1 MDENRPDSS
10 ALDDAP
16 LDAAAMLA
24 LVEREQSGVSRQMAR
39 QIPWILLAWGI
50 AWVVGYGALWL
61 IDGAKPAFALPLPV
75 AVVIFAGLLV
85 GAVVLSAI
93 IGARAGRGIRSNRA
107 AAFTGTVFG
116 ITGFAGF
123 LSIYVFAAAMS
134 ANGMPERLEPIFF
147 PTGMGIII
155 GIMYLMAGAIW
166 RAVPAVVLGALLLVV
181 ALVAPFFGY
190 PNHYLFFALAG
201 GAVFL
206 GGAVSVA
213 LYSRGTQWKKRAGG

>member
-1 MDENRPDSS
+1 MNDHKFDDDT

-16 LDAAAMLA
+16 LDPAAMLA
-24 LVEREQSGVSRQMAR
+24 LVHNQQDGISRSMAR

-61 IDGAKPAFALPLPV
+61 IDGARPAFALPTPV
-75 AVVIFAGLLV
+75 ASVIFATLLI
-85 GAVVLSAI
+85 AASVLSAI
-93 IGARAGRGIRSNRA
+93 IGSRSGRGIRSSSS

-116 ITGFAGF
+116 VTAFAGF
-123 LSIYVFAAAMS
+123 LSIWVFAAAMS
-134 ANGMPERLEPIFF
+134 ANGMPESLEPLFF

-166 RAVPAVVLGALLLVV
+166 HAVPSIVLGGLLLAV
-181 ALVAPFFGY
+181 ALIAPFFGY
-190 PNHYLFFALAG
+190 PHHYLFFAIAG

-213 LYSRGTQWKKRAGG
+213 LYSRGRR

>member
-1 MDENRPDSS
+1 MRDNRVDDA

-24 LVEREQSGVSRQMAR
+24 LVKEQQTDVSRSMAR

-50 AWVVGYGALWL
+50 VWVVGYGMLWL
-61 IDGAKPAFALPLPV
+61 IDGAKPAFSVPLPIAA
-75 AVVIFAGLLV
+75 AVFIVLMVSAM
-85 GAVVLSAI
+85 VLSGV
-93 IGARAGRGIRSNRA
+93 IGARAGRGIRSTA
-107 AAFTGTVFG
+107 SAAFTGTVFG
-116 ITGFAGF
+116 VTGGVGFFSIWLFASGM
-123 LSIYVFAAAMS
+123 V
-134 ANGMPERLEPIFF
+134 ANGMDRDLLSVFY

-166 RAVPAVVLGALLLVV
+166 HAVPSIVLGGLLLAV
-181 ALVAPFFGY
+181 ALIAPFFGY
-190 PNHYLFFALAG
+190 PHHYLFFAIAG

-213 LYSRGTQWKKRAGG
+213 LYSRGRR